1 MPTKKFELSAGT
13 PVGNIKGVGP
23 KVVEKLNAMGIFTVS
38 DLIHY
43 FPYRYENYELVD
55 IKRAAHD
62 EKITVEGKV
71 VSGVSVQYYG
81 KMKSRLTFSIQID
94 TEVIKVS
101 MFGRTFLKSQ
111 LVMDAL
117 VTVSGK
123 WDLGRRAIT
132 ATDLRMGSALGRT
145 IEPVYSLKDIRLASF
160 QKYMKEALESGDF
173 PITDDL
179 PRVLQEKYRLIS
191 QEDVLNFVH
200 FPKNMEQVRQVERR
214 IKYEEL
220 LKFQLKI
227 QYLRKQ
233 LKAGRSGAEKIVH
246 NEAIQ
251 TFVATLPFALTD
263 AQKKVLV
270 EIQQDLESGSRMNRL
285 LQGDVGSGK
294 TVVAAICLFMV
305 MEAGYQTAMMV
316 PTEILGS
323 QHFKSLTELFA
334 PYPQYRIEFLSSS
347 VKGKKRREI
356 LEGLA
361 NGDIHL
367 LVGTHALIQ
376 DEVVYNKL
384 GLVITDEQHRFGV
397 NQRRLLRE
405 KGEYVDVLM
414 MTATPIPR
422 TLAISAFGDMD
433 VSTINE
439 MPKGRKPVETYHFE
453 SSKLTRAMN
462 FIQSTILDKGQQAY
476 VITPLIEES
485 ESLDVQNAVE
495 VHAQWQHHFQGR
507 AKVGLMHGR
516 LSQGEKDAVMDAFV
530 KNEIQI
536 LISTTVIEVG
546 VNVPNANLILIY
558 DANRFGLSQLHQLR
572 GRVGRGSE
580 QAYCLLLSDSKSE
593 QSLERLKIMTQT
605 TDGFELSEADLK
617 LRGPGDF
624 FGEKQ
629 SGLPIFKMANLV
641 EDFKILEV
649 AMQDAYELLSSDEF
663 MTNNDFLP
671 IRDYIY
677 KTVANDAYQFD

>member
-1 MPTKKFELSAGT
+1 MPAKKFELSTGT

-23 KVVEKLNAMGIFTVS
+23 KVVEKLNAMGIFTVN

-43 FPYRYENYELVD
+43 FPYRYENYEIVD
-55 IKRAAHD
+55 IHRAAHD
-62 EKITVEGKV
+62 EKITVEGKI

-111 LVMDAL
+111 LEMDTL

-132 ATDLRMGSALGRT
+132 ATDLKIGAALGRT
-145 IEPVYSLKDIRLASF
+145 IEPVYSLKDIRLPTF
-160 QKYMKEALESGDF
+160 LKILKEVLDNGAF
-173 PITDDL
+173 PIQDDL

-200 FPKNMEQVRQVERR
+200 FPKNMEQVRQVQRR

-246 NEAIQ
+246 EQAIKQ
-251 TFVATLPFALTD
+251 FIETLPFALTG
-263 AQKKVLV
+263 AQQRVLAEIKK
-270 EIQQDLESGSRMNRL
+270 DLESGSRMNRL

-305 MEAGYQTAMMV
+305 MEAGYQTALMV

-334 PYPQYRIEFLSSS
+334 PYPQYKIEFLSSS
-347 VKGKKRREI
+347 IKGKKRREI
-356 LEGLA
+356 LDGLQA
-361 NGDIHL
+361 GDIHL

-376 DEVVYNKL
+376 NEVVYNKL

-405 KGEYVDVLM
+405 KGEFVDVLM

-439 MPKGRKPVETYHFE
+439 MPKGRKPVETYQFDTA
-453 SSKLTRAMN
+453 KLGRAMN

-507 AKVGLMHGR
+507 ARVGLMHGR
-516 LSQGEKDAVMDAFV
+516 LSQSEKDAVMAEFV

-593 QSLERLKIMTQT
+593 ASLERLKIMTQT

-641 EDFKILEV
+641 EDYNILEV
-649 AMQDAYELLSSDEF
+649 AMQDACELLSSDEF

-671 IRDYIY
+671 LRDYINE
-677 KTVANDAYQFD
+677 TVANDAYQFD

>member
-1 MPTKKFELSAGT
+1 MPTEKFELSADT
-13 PVGNIKGVGP
+13 PIGNVKGVGP
-23 KVVEKLNAMGIFTVS
+23 KVAEKLNVMGIFNVS
-38 DLIHY
+38 DLLNY

-55 IKRAAHD
+55 IHRAAHD

-81 KMKSRLTFSIQID
+81 KMKSRLTFSIQIE

-101 MFGRTFLKSQ
+101 IFGRTFLKNQ
-111 LVMDAL
+111 LTMDTL

-132 ATDLRMGSALGRT
+132 ATDVKIGSTEGRT
-145 IEPVYSLKDIRLASF
+145 IEPVYSLKDIRYPTLR
-160 QKYMKEALESGDF
+160 KILMEVLKGEAIL
-173 PITDDL
+173 IQDDL
-179 PRVLQEKYRLIS
+179 PLSLQEKYRLIG
-191 QEDVLNFVH
+191 QKDVINFAH
-200 FPKNMEQVRQVERR
+200 FPKNMEQVRQVQRR

-233 LKAGRSGAEKIVH
+233 IKAGRTGAEKKVD
-246 NEAIQ
+246 EESIQ
-251 TFVATLPFALTD
+251 GFIEKLPFQLTH
-263 AQKKVLV
+263 AQKKVLE
-270 EIQQDLESGSRMNRL
+270 EIKQDLQSGSRMNRL

-305 MEAGYQTAMMV
+305 MLAGYQTALMV
-316 PTEILGS
+316 PTEILGT
-323 QHFKSLTELFA
+323 QHLKSLMELFA
-334 PYPQYRIEFLSSS
+334 PYPQFNVEFLSSS

-356 LEGLA
+356 LEALA
-361 NGDIHL
+361 TGEIQL

-376 DEVVYNKL
+376 NEVQYKNL

-405 KGEYVDVLM
+405 KGEFVDVLM

-439 MPKGRKPVETYHFE
+439 MPKGRKPVETYHFDTA
-453 SSKLTRAMN
+453 KLGRAMN
-462 FIQSTILDKGQQAY
+462 FIQETILNKGQQAY
-476 VITPLIEES
+476 IITPLIEES

-495 VHAQWQHHFQGR
+495 VHATWQHHFQGR

-516 LSQGEKDAVMDAFV
+516 LSQGEKDAAMEAFV

-536 LISTTVIEVG
+536 LVSTTVIEVG

-580 QAYCLLLSDSKSE
+580 QAYCLLMSDSKSE
-593 QSLERLKIMTQT
+593 NSMERLKIMTQT

-641 EDFKILEV
+641 EDFKILEI
-649 AMQDAYELLSSDEF
+649 AMQDAYEMLSSDEF
-663 MTNNDFLP
+663 ETNNEFLP
-671 IRDYIY
+671 LRDYIN
-677 KTVANDAYQFD
+677 KTVASDDYQFD

>member
-1 MPTKKFELSAGT
+1 MPKKKLELISGT
-13 PVGNIKGVGP
+13 PVGDIKGVGP
-23 KVVEKLNAMGIFTVS
+23 KVVEKLNAMGIFTVY
-38 DLIHY
+38 DLVNY
-43 FPYRYENYELVD
+43 FPYRYENYEIID
-55 IKRAAHD
+55 IKQAAHD
-62 EKITVEGKV
+62 EKITVEGKII
-71 VSGVSVQYYG
+71 SGVAVQYYG
-81 KMKSRLTFSIQID
+81 KMKSRLTFNIQIE
-94 TEVIKVS
+94 TEVVKVS
-101 MFGRTFLKSQ
+101 IFGRTFLKNQ

-117 VTVSGK
+117 VTVTGK
-123 WDLGRRAIT
+123 WDLGRRSIT
-132 ATDLRMGSALGRT
+132 ATEVKMGSTPNRV
-145 IEPVYSLKDIRLASF
+145 IEPVYSLKDMRLPAF
-160 QKYMKEALESGDF
+160 QKILKEVFESGPV
-173 PITDDL
+173 PIVDDL
-179 PRVLQEKYRLIS
+179 PRSLQEKYRLIS
-191 QEDVLNFVH
+191 QEDVMNFVH
-200 FPKNMEQVRQVERR
+200 FPKNMEEVRQVERR
-214 IKYEEL
+214 VKYEEL

-233 LKAGRSGAEKIVH
+233 IKMGRSGAQKQIDETM
-246 NEAIQ
+246 IQ
-251 TFVATLPFALTD
+251 QFIGALPFQLTS
-263 AQKKVLV
+263 AQLKVLE
-270 EIQQDLESGSRMNRL
+270 EIKHDLISGSRMNRL

-294 TVVAAICLFMV
+294 TVVAAICLYIV
-305 MEAGYQTAMMV
+305 MLAGYQTALMV

-323 QHFKSLTELFA
+323 QHLKSLQSLFA
-334 PYPQYRIEFLSSS
+334 SYPEFNIEFLSSS

-356 LEGLA
+356 LAALEA
-361 NGDIHL
+361 GDIHL

-376 DEVVYNKL
+376 DEVVYRKL

-405 KGEYVDVLM
+405 KGEFVDVLM

-439 MPKGRKPVETYHFE
+439 MPKGRKPVETYHFDT
-453 SSKLTRAMN
+453 SKLNRAMN
-462 FIQSTILDKGQQAY
+462 FIQETILDKNQQAY

-495 VHAQWQHHFQGR
+495 VHAKWQHHYQGR

-516 LSQGEKDAVMDAFV
+516 LSQAEKDAVMDAFV

-572 GRVGRGSE
+572 GRVGRGSQ

-593 QSLERLKIMTQT
+593 ASMERLKIMTQT

-663 MTNNDFLP
+663 ATNNEFLP
-671 IRDYIY
+671 LRDYIN